1 MDFKY
6 KVIFLILVSE
16 CASTVLREGFNHDF
30 QQREKREIQTMDRAE
45 GERIEATG
53 GGIVREGSNVTLSL
67 YIGGF
72 WDR

>member
-6 KVIFLILVSE
+6 KVIFLIFVSE
-16 CASTVLREGFNHDF
+16 CASTVLRKEFHQDF
-30 QQREKREIQTMDRAE
+30 LQREKREIQTMDTAE
-45 GERIEATG
+45 GETIEATG
-53 GGIVREGSNVTLSL
+53 GGIVREWSNVTLSL